1 SNLDLSGTYGHL
13 VGAMQQYAVQVSD
26 GVLNISFNKKK
37 ENPLVNGIEIIGKP
51 IQTPIQFTP
60 FEDQF
65 NKVNEDLNSG
75 LVVMASGGDGNLN
88 FSASGLPP
96 GILIEPTN
104 GTIYG
109 TVAENAPGSSPYL
122 VTITID
128 DDDPI
133 HSDAV
138 SFNFTWTITPSEAE
152 MVWKEKDED
161 LNYTARHESSSV
173 QAGDKFYLM
182 GGRENSRTIDVYDYT
197 SNSWTSLGN
206 SAPETFNHFQA
217 TEYQGLIWVIGAFK
231 TNNFP
236 TEVPA
241 DFIYIFDPAKE
252 EWIQGPEI
260 PASRRR
266 GSAGMVV
273 HNDKFYIVGGNT
285 VGHNGGY
292 VNWFDEYD
300 PATGVW
306 TVLKNA
312 PRARDHFFATVVG
325 NKLYA
330 ASGRLSGGT
339 GGTFGPV
346 IPQVDVYNF
355 TTDTW
360 STLPSSQ
367 NLPTPRAAAVVANY
381 NEKIIIAGGE
391 VPNNSLALSVVEMYD
406 PVLQT
411 WSTLKSMN
419 HARHGTQGIV
429 SGDGL

>member
-1 SNLDLSGTYGHL
+1 YLVNLYMGNGFSGTSTVLKRYFDIKIEDNLVISNLDLAGTYGHL
-13 VGAMQQYAVQVSD
+13 VGAMRQYAVQVSD

-51 IQTPIQFTP
+51 IQTPILFTP

-65 NKVNEDLNSG
+65 NQVNEDLNSG

-88 FSASGLPP
+88 FAASGLPP

-109 TVAENAPGSSPYL
+109 TIAEYALGSSPYL

-128 DDDPI
+128 DDDKI

-138 SFNFTWTITPSEAE
+138 FFNFKWTITPSETE
-152 MVWKEKDED
+152 MVWTEKDED

-173 QAGDKFYLM
+173 QAGTKFYLM

-197 SNSWTSLGN
+197 SNSWTALGN

-241 DFIYIFDPAKE
+241 DYIYIFDPAKE

-260 PASRRR
+260 PESRRR
-266 GSAGMVV
+266 GSAGLVV
-273 HNDKFYIVGGNT
+273 HNEKFYIVG
-285 VGHNGGY
+285 
-292 VNWFDEYD
+292 
-300 PATGVW
+300 
-306 TVLKNA
+306 
-312 PRARDHFFATVVG
+312 
-325 NKLYA
+325 
-330 ASGRLSGGT
+330 
-339 GGTFGPV
+339 
-346 IPQVDVYNF
+346 
-355 TTDTW
+355 
-360 STLPSSQ
+360 
-367 NLPTPRAAAVVANY
+367 
-381 NEKIIIAGGE
+381 
-391 VPNNSLALSVVEMYD
+391 
-406 PVLQT
+406 
-411 WSTLKSMN
+411 
-419 HARHGTQGIV
+419 
-429 SGDGL
+429 